1 MAKAK
6 QTVTTKV
13 RRRKVGGD
21 SGYLTCNMCNGTGR
35 VKKGY
40 NKKKK

>member
-1 MAKAK
+1 MAK
-6 QTVTTKV
+6 QTITKK
-13 RRRKVGGD
+13 RKRKVGGD
-21 SGYLTCNMCNGTGR
+21 SGYLSCNMCAGTGR

>member
-1 MAKAK
+1 MARAK

-21 SGYLTCNMCNGTGR
+21 SGYLACNMCNGTGR

>member
-13 RRRKVGGD
+13 RRKKYGEGTNF
-21 SGYLTCNMCNGTGR
+21 LKCNLCNGTGR
-35 VKKGY
+35 VRRGY